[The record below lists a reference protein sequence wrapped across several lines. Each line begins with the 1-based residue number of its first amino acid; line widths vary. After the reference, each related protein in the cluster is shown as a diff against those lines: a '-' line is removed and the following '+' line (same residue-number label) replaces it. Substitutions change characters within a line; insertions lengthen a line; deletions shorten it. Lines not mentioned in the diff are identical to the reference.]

1 MDDNNSNIPEEKNV
15 TIDELIAKY
24 IRTPEQRQKI
34 LRVGWIHTVMMQL
47 IHHRVDAGLT
57 QKELG
62 ERMGKQQS
70 AIARLE
76 RGDDLK
82 LSVLFDYLA
91 ALDLTPTGQI
101 PVDSYS
107 EAVSRIPG
115 AGEGA
120 EEDSSDQGDR
130 ATSEL
135 AAD

>member
-24 IRTPEQRQKI
+24 IRTPEQRQKM
-34 LRVGWIHTVMMQL
+34 LRVGWTHTVIMQL

-82 LSVLFDYLA
+82 LSTLFDYLA

>member
-1 MDDNNSNIPEEKNV
+1 MSSLQSTSV
-15 TIDELIAKY
+15 
-24 IRTPEQRQKI
+24 RQSSDKKM
-34 LRVGWIHTVMMQL
+34 LRVGWIHTVIMQL
-47 IHHRVDAGLT
+47 IHHRVVSGLT

-82 LSVLFDYLA
+82 LSTLFDYLA

-115 AGEGA
+115 AGEAA